1 MISALL
7 AQVAT
12 APEPAVMS
20 VASAI
25 AWAVAL
31 LVLAAALAVVEFLV
45 VSWGMLLVGSVI
57 SAIAA
62 VALAFQ
68 ANTTVGWI
76 FIGIVPV
83 LAYYVCRSGFS
94 LMRRNSAAVMPTE
107 LTEDAGVRHTAERAG
122 VAIGALGEMTT
133 NAFPT
138 GRARFSGA
146 HGPVVLDVQVQGP
159 VLSSGDRVVI
169 LAISGPSITVGA
181 APDTV
186 SSLIDTNSQHAQHAQ
201 QGSSHA

>member
-1 MISALL
+1 MIPELL
-7 AQVAT
+7 AQVA
-12 APEPAVMS
+12 AAAEPVGMS
-20 VASAI
+20 MASAI

-68 ANTTVGWI
+68 AHPTAGWI
-76 FIGIVPV
+76 FVVIVPI
-83 LAYYVCRSGFS
+83 LGYFVCRSGFA
-94 LMRRNSAAVMPTE
+94 LMRRNSAAVLPTE
-107 LTEDAGVRHTAERAG
+107 LTEDAGVRHTAEQAG
-122 VAIGALGEMTT
+122 IAVGAVGEMTT

-138 GRARFSGA
+138 GRARFNGT

-159 VLSSGDRVVI
+159 VASCGDRVVI
-169 LAISGPSITVGA
+169 LAISGPAITVAA

-186 SSLIDTNSQHAQHAQ
+186 SGLIDTNTQ
-201 QGSSHA
+201 QGSTHA